1 MLINSGNPSGSSR
14 SSSDTCTKRSNCS
27 REPYSSGASSPT
39 SNAIQAKPQPSIPY
53 TPFPQIV
60 PNNWTDFLPPPP
72 EHPPPI
78 PGSTNPALFYT
89 NDNIPMD
96 RNGQQGSKS
105 CSGLVSGNSGSSC
118 GNSISSYTP
127 WDVHQQMNNTENIY
141 NSLLPYPGAQY
152 QKCCQNVGHFTCCV
166 SNMPNNHHVPKKQCH
181 QHSDYQRHNQQQSN
195 CCNNS
200 HSCDALAS
208 HQQILNPDYQHNIIY
223 TCSSECSEHSLR
235 QAIRC
240 PRHYHPKKKKLSEV
254 SERGRE
260 NAPIISTT
268 HEYEYNRNDDYS
280 TNDKLIEQN
289 SDCYASREDT
299 DTCCSCSEESSCVY
313 AETNDPSQ

>member
-1 MLINSGNPSGSSR
+1 MFL
-14 SSSDTCTKRSNCS
+14 K
-27 REPYSSGASSPT
+27 
-39 SNAIQAKPQPSIPY
+39 SNAI
-53 TPFPQIV
+53 
-60 PNNWTDFLPPPP
+60 
-72 EHPPPI
+72 
-78 PGSTNPALFYT
+78 
-89 NDNIPMD
+89 NIPTI
-96 RNGQQGSKS
+96 NGTINSKVIAATIHS
-105 CSGLVSGNSGSSC
+105 ESKLLALYA
-118 GNSISSYTP
+118 IFKF
-127 WDVHQQMNNTENIY
+127 
-141 NSLLPYPGAQY
+141 SLFIFLFS
-152 QKCCQNVGHFTCCV
+152 QNGIF
-166 SNMPNNHHVPKKQCH
+166 S
-181 QHSDYQRHNQQQSN
+181 
-195 CCNNS
+195 
-200 HSCDALAS
+200 SCDALAS